1 MRLPCWADSKRHPD
15 EGNRHMANETAGTK
29 QALILAAG
37 ELFAETGLD
46 GASVRAIAE
55 KVGANIAAINYH
67 FGSKENLYTEA
78 LLHVIQECE
87 CHGAREALLHEEH
100 FSTPE
105 RKAGLLRDL
114 VRERFTSYFSPTR
127 PQWYGR
133 LVIRSMQDP
142 TPSLE
147 TVVKQLM
154 FPEHEALVKVFQ
166 RVNPALSDDAARLW
180 AFSLI
185 GQIGFYVFG
194 ESVILMVLNTRR
206 YEPDFLEKAAAH
218 VARTLIA
225 AMALPL
231 PAGL

>member
-1 MRLPCWADSKRHPD
+1 
-15 EGNRHMANETAGTK
+15 MAQEMAGRK
-29 QALILAAG
+29 LALILAAG

-46 GASVRAIAE
+46 GTSVRAIAE

-67 FGSKENLYTEA
+67 FGGKENLYTEA
-78 LLHVIQECE
+78 LRHVIQECE
-87 CHGAREALLHEEH
+87 CRGARQALEDESH
-100 FSTPE
+100 FATPE
-105 RKAGLLRDL
+105 RKAALLRDL
-114 VRERFTSYFSPTR
+114 VRERFTSYFSPSR

-133 LVIRSMQDP
+133 LVIRSMLDP

-154 FPEHEALVKVFQ
+154 FPEHEALVQVFQ
-166 RVNPALSDDAARLW
+166 RINPALTADAARLW

-206 YEPDFLEKAAAH
+206 YTADFMDAAAEH
-218 VARTLIA
+218 VSRMMIA
-225 AMALPL
+225 AMGLPL
-231 PAGL
+231 LAEH